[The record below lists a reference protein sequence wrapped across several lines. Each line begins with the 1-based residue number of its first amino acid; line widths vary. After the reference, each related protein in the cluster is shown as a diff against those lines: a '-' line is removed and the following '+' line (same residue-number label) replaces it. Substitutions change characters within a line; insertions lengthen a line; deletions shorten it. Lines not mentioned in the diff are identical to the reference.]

1 MGDVTIFPL
10 TSSYYSVSCTFPN
23 YDLVWGVAEDSRPN
37 PFAAVASNGGASNG
51 GLGVHGRGE
60 QMPRELHDQSK
71 MRLQSK
77 CGRLPGKGVY

>member
-23 YDLVWGVAEDSRPN
+23 AEDSRPN

-77 CGRLPGKGVY
+77 CGSLPGKGVY